1 MRADA
6 ANASEAPQT
15 AFTGR
20 LPAAYA
26 SGYVLQHANPF
37 SNAEP
42 CQPEVS
48 PQNSVREIE
57 QHRIG
62 LDATAQ
68 SGPGR

>member
-26 SGYVLQHANPF
+26 SDYVLQHASPF
-37 SNAEP
+37 SNSVP
-42 CQPEVS
+42 STPEVS
-48 PQNSVREIE
+48 PQNAVREIE
-57 QHRIG
+57 QHRGG